1 MANPKSEIRNSKS
14 KNRVRLV
21 MVGAS
26 NARNGADS
34 PLEFDDRSLG
44 LVIFGV
50 IEILIGAFF
59 VLLVPLSLAAASLA
73 GTADLPATVSA
84 MFLYT
89 VVAAVFIWLGVGS
102 IRARRWA
109 CELTLSLSWIW
120 LVTGICSIAAAV
132 LLLPAMLRGMV
143 AASDL
148 PPNLV
153 FFVSL
158 VVFGVIGLLYVLLP
172 GAFVLFYRSPHVAAT
187 CRVRDSRPQWT
198 DDLPPR
204 LLTLVIVWALA
215 AVSVLMMPAY
225 GFVVPFFGVVLN
237 GASGATVWAAIL
249 AGCVVLAWGSARRA
263 PWAWWGGIAAMILA
277 TLSSVI
283 TAVRVDPAAFI
294 LAMDLP
300 EQQKALLAG
309 ITMPGRWV
317 IALVWVV
324 MWGTFLAY
332 LMTVRRFFFA
342 GDFDGQPPISY

>member
-1 MANPKSEIRNSKS
+1 
-14 KNRVRLV
+14 
-21 MVGAS
+21 MVGISNQEREAVSAS
-26 NARNGADS
+26 GFA
-34 PLEFDDRSLG
+34 DRSLG

-50 IEILIGAFF
+50 IEILIGAFCA
-59 VLLVPLSLAAASLA
+59 LLLPLILVATSLA
-73 GTADLPATVSA
+73 GTADLRTTVPS
-84 MFLYT
+84 MVLYT
-89 VVAAVFIWLGVGS
+89 VVAVVFIWLGVGS

-120 LVTGICSIAAAV
+120 LVTGICSMVVAAWLV
-132 LLLPAMLRGMV
+132 PALLRGMA

-148 PPNLV
+148 PTNFVFIVILV
-153 FFVSL
+153 AFVI
-158 VVFGVIGLLYVLLP
+158 IGFLYVLLP

-187 CRVRDSRPQWT
+187 CRIRDSRPQWT
-198 DDLPPR
+198 DDLPRR

-237 GASGATVWAAIL
+237 GASGAVVWAAIL
-249 AGCVVLAWGSARRA
+249 AGCVALTLGSARRV
-263 PWAWWGGIAAMILA
+263 PWAWWGGVVAIVLA

-283 TAVRVDPAAFI
+283 TALCVDPAAFI
-294 LAMDLP
+294 LSMGLP
-300 EQQKALLAG
+300 EQQTALLSG

-317 IALVWVV
+317 MALLWVV

-342 GDFDGQPPISY
+342 GDSDG

>member
-1 MANPKSEIRNSKS
+1 
-14 KNRVRLV
+14 
-21 MVGAS
+21 MVGTSNQEREAVSAS
-26 NARNGADS
+26 GFAN
-34 PLEFDDRSLG
+34 RSLG

-50 IEILIGAFF
+50 IEILIGVFCA
-59 VLLVPLSLAAASLA
+59 LLVPLILVATSLA
-73 GTADLPATVSA
+73 GNADLRTTMPSMV
-84 MFLYT
+84 LYT
-89 VVAAVFIWLGVGS
+89 VVATVFIWLGVGS

-120 LVTGICSIAAAV
+120 LVTGIGSMVVAAWLV
-132 LLLPAMLRGMV
+132 PAMLRGMA

-148 PPNLV
+148 PPNSVFIINLV
-153 FFVSL
+153 ILGIIGFF
-158 VVFGVIGLLYVLLP
+158 YVLLP

-187 CRVRDSRPQWT
+187 CRARDRSPQWT
-198 DDLPPR
+198 DDLPRR

-237 GASGATVWAAIL
+237 GASGAAVWAAIL
-249 AGCVVLAWGSARRA
+249 AVCVVLTWGSARRA
-263 PWAWWGGIAAMILA
+263 QWAWWGGIVAIILA

-283 TAVRVDPAAFI
+283 TALRVDPAAFI

-300 EQQKALLAG
+300 EQQTALLSG
-309 ITMPGRWV
+309 IAMPGRWV
-317 IALVWVV
+317 MALVWVV
-324 MWGTFLAY
+324 VWGTFMAY

>member
-1 MANPKSEIRNSKS
+1 
-14 KNRVRLV
+14 

-26 NARNGADS
+26 NARDGADS
-34 PLEFDDRSLG
+34 PLKFDDRSLG

-50 IEILIGAFF
+50 IEILIGVCCA
-59 VLLVPLSLAAASLA
+59 LLVPLILVATSLA
-73 GTADLPATVSA
+73 GTADLRTTMPSMV
-84 MFLYT
+84 LYT
-89 VVAAVFIWLGVGS
+89 VVATVFIWLGVGS

-120 LVTGICSIAAAV
+120 LVTGIGSMVVAAWLV
-132 LLLPAMLRGMV
+132 PAMLRGMA

-148 PPNLV
+148 PPNFVFIINLV
-153 FFVSL
+153 I
-158 VVFGVIGLLYVLLP
+158 FGIIGFLYVILP

-187 CRVRDSRPQWT
+187 CRVRDPRPQWT

-237 GASGATVWAAIL
+237 GASGAAVWAAIL
-249 AGCVVLAWGSARRA
+249 AVCVVLTWGSSRRA
-263 PWAWWGGIAAMILA
+263 PWAWWGGAAAIILA

-300 EQQKALLAG
+300 EEQMALLSEIA
-309 ITMPGRWV
+309 MPGRWMM
-317 IALVWVV
+317 ALIWVV
-324 MWGTFLAY
+324 VWGTLLVY
-332 LMTVRRFFFA
+332 LMTVRRSFFA

>member
-1 MANPKSEIRNSKS
+1 MKIGDGKFEVRNSKS

-26 NARNGADS
+26 NARDGADS
-34 PLEFDDRSLG
+34 PLEIRDRSLG
-44 LVIFGV
+44 LVVFGV
-50 IEILIGAFF
+50 TEILIGVCC
-59 VLLVPLSLAAASLA
+59 VLLVPLSLAAALLV
-73 GTADLPATVSA
+73 GTADIPATVSA

-89 VVAAVFIWLGVGS
+89 VVAAVFTWLGVGS

-132 LLLPAMLRGMV
+132 LLVPAMLRGM
-143 AASDL
+143 AAGSDL
-148 PPNLV
+148 PTNFVLV
-153 FFVSL
+153 VSL
-158 VVFGVIGLLYVLLP
+158 VVFGVIGFLYVLLP
-172 GAFVLFYRSPHVAAT
+172 GAFVLFYRSPHVTAT
-187 CRVRDSRPQWT
+187 CRIRDPQPQWT

-215 AVSVLMMPAY
+215 AVSVLVMPAY

-237 GASGATVWAAIL
+237 GASGAAVWAAIL
-249 AGCVVLAWGSARRA
+249 AGCVVLAWGSSRRA
-263 PWAWWGGIAAMILA
+263 PWAWWGGVVAIILA

-300 EQQKALLAG
+300 EQQTALLSG

-317 IALVWVV
+317 MALVWVV
-324 MWGTFLAY
+324 VWGTFLAY
-332 LMTVRRFFFA
+332 LMSVRRFFLPMPKEL
-342 GDFDGQPPISY
+342 DG